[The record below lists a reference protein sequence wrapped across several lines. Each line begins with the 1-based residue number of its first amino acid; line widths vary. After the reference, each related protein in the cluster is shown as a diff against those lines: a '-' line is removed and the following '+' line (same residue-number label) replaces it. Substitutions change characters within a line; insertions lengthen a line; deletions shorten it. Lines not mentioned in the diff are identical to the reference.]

1 MSTGAIAFQ
10 ALAEIAVGDTARVDL
25 CRASSGPRA
34 GQLLAV
40 KRLHPH
46 IANEPAFANQFMD
59 EVWMTAALRH
69 PNVVEV
75 AGWGTDEQGMYL
87 AVELVQGVSL
97 ARLMKTVFET
107 GEMFTER
114 MVVFIAQ
121 RICRGLSTAHK
132 LRGPD
137 GELLHLVHRD
147 LSPGNVL
154 ISFSGDV
161 KIADFGLAKAK
172 LRLTQ
177 TVTGILK
184 GQPQYMAPEQ
194 ARARREID
202 ARADL
207 FSLGVLLFELFAGR
221 PPWVAETEYAVVQVM
236 LTQPPGDLRE
246 LRPRIDK
253 ELVAI
258 VTRCL
263 ERDPNARFQSAD
275 EVLAR
280 LDNWLETH
288 GYNEGNED
296 SLARFVRRNAM
307 RQMRWFE
314 RAVAGEMV
322 PPGAD
327 GPVASG
333 GAWPPKPNV
342 PVHSVITSAPILRM
356 HALGGAPST
365 QRSPEKVGPI
375 EAPESETLPLQAAAS
390 KGQAARVKPRPAA
403 PVFVHEPQPALEPE
417 DDDEMEEAA
426 TVVQSNMPAIPRPP
440 GFPSARGGAPL
451 PNRGTDPLP
460 AAGRPPPPAPAP
472 GAALR
477 KMPGGPP
484 GAPGGAAPGGAAAL
498 RMAEAN
504 AKPLPPPPTAASL
517 MDEEAASEDQPTAPI
532 RTEMLAARMAQHRGG
547 GLPGHVVPASGGVPP
562 VPGVVA
568 PPAHGAPP
576 PPLPPPPFPPPA
588 APPPL
593 GPPAHPAPLPPMGA
607 PPPPLPP
614 APSPESET
622 LPRVSHEPPPPLL
635 RAPERHEPRR
645 NEETSRDAPQ
655 AREAVR
661 QAQAGQLPGY
671 DGALT
676 KEGLRAEADR
686 IVFASARIGEEARI
700 AAEVAERKVAVAK
713 LAERAA
719 AIASESLNLLAT
731 VGFAEASR
739 RFEEARALDRQ
750 IQQEAAS
757 MPSLNPPPLSGP
769 QPFGPP
775 PASTRA
781 PGAYGAP
788 VIPPQPPVPAAAWG
802 PGRTPQAPP
811 VRDIGDDLAAR
822 LRPRLFGLPQPVA
835 LAVLGGVVIF
845 LIVVILIAS
854 G

>member
-10 ALAEIAVGDTARVDL
+10 PLAEIAVGDTARVDL
-25 CRASSGPRA
+25 CRASTGPRA

-46 IANEPAFANQFMD
+46 IANEPSFANQFMD

-97 ARLMKTVFET
+97 ARLMKTVVET

-121 RICRGLSTAHK
+121 RICRGLSAAHK

-137 GELLHLVHRD
+137 GELLQLVHRD

-154 ISFSGDV
+154 IGFAGDV

-194 ARARREID
+194 ARAKREID

-221 PPWVAETEYAVVQVM
+221 PPWVAETEYAIVQVM

-246 LRPRIDK
+246 LRPKIDK

-263 ERDPNARFQSAD
+263 EKDPAARFQSAD

-327 GPVASG
+327 AAGPSG
-333 GAWPPKPNV
+333 GTWPPKPAIPMN
-342 PVHSVITSAPILRM
+342 SVITSAPFNRM
-356 HALGGAPST
+356 PAITGAPST
-365 QRSPEKVGPI
+365 QRSPEKGSSI
-375 EAPESETLPLQAAAS
+375 ESPESETAPHQPQSA
-390 KGQAARVKPRPAA
+390 KGQAARVKPRANAGVVILEA
-403 PVFVHEPQPALEPE
+403 PKSAEP
-417 DDDEMEEAA
+417 DDEEEEEAA
-426 TVVQSNMPAIPRPP
+426 TVVQSQMPVIPRPP
-440 GFPSARGGAPL
+440 GWGAPKGG
-451 PNRGTDPLP
+451 PASPGRPPAPLP
-460 AAGRPPPPAPAP
+460 AAGAGRS
-472 GAALR
+472 
-477 KMPGGPP
+477 
-484 GAPGGAAPGGAAAL
+484 GAPPVPQNRSPQQGPMLGGSFQSSVQSGGAKQL
-498 RMAEAN
+498 T
-504 AKPLPPPPTAASL
+504 PPPTAASL
-517 MDEEAASEDQPTAPI
+517 VDEEAASEDQPTAPI
-532 RTEMLAARMAQHRGG
+532 KAEMLAARMAQHRAAAA
-547 GLPGHVVPASGGVPP
+547 LPGQVVSPSGGVPP
-562 VPGVVA
+562 GPGV
-568 PPAHGAPP
+568 PPGRGMPP
-576 PPLPPPPFPPPA
+576 PPLPPPPI
-588 APPPL
+588 
-593 GPPAHPAPLPPMGA
+593 
-607 PPPPLPP
+607 
-614 APSPESET
+614 PSPESET
-622 LPRVSHEPPPPLL
+622 RTHMPNEPPL
-635 RAPERHEPRR
+635 RPKDARAAERRT
-645 NEETSRDAPQ
+645 EETSRDAPQ

-661 QAQAGQLPGY
+661 QVAQAGGAGQLPFPAG
-671 DGALT
+671 GIT
-676 KEGLRAEADR
+676 KEVLRAEADR
-686 IVFASARIGEEARI
+686 IVFAAARIGEEARI
-700 AAEVAERKVAVAK
+700 ATETAERKAAIAK

-719 AIASESLNLLAT
+719 SIAAESVNLLAT
-731 VGFAEASR
+731 SGLNEAAR
-739 RFEEARALDRQ
+739 RFEEARALD
-750 IQQEAAS
+750 QQVQTEAAS
-757 MPSLNPPPLSGP
+757 MPSLNPPPVSARVPG
-769 QPFGPP
+769 FGAAPT
-775 PASTRA
+775 STRA
-781 PGAYGAP
+781 PGAYGPPA
-788 VIPPQPPVPAAAWG
+788 IPPQPPTPPGWS
-802 PGRTPQAPP
+802 PGRELA
-811 VRDIGDDLAAR
+811 DDLAAR
-822 LRPRLFGLPQPVA
+822 LRPRIFGLPQPVA
-835 LAVLGGVVIF
+835 IAVLAGVVVF
-845 LIVVILIAS
+845 LIVVILIAI

>member
-1 MSTGAIAFQ
+1 MSAGAISFQ
-10 ALAEIAVGDTARVDL
+10 ALAEIAAGDTARVDL
-25 CRASSGPRA
+25 CRATSGPRK

-46 IANEPAFANQFMD
+46 IANEPSFANQFMD

-121 RICRGLSTAHK
+121 RICRGLSAAHK

-137 GELLHLVHRD
+137 GELLNLVHRD

-194 ARARREID
+194 ARAKREID

-221 PPWVAETEYAVVQVM
+221 PPWIAETEYAVVQVM

-246 LRPRIDK
+246 LRSKIDK

-258 VTRCL
+258 VSRCL
-263 ERDPNARFQSAD
+263 ERDPAARFQSAD

-327 GPVASG
+327 GPAA
-333 GAWPPKPNV
+333 GAWPPKPAIPMN
-342 PVHSVITSAPILRM
+342 SIITSAPM
-356 HALGGAPST
+356 FQMNALGGAPRT
-365 QRSPEKVGPI
+365 QRSPEKGAAI
-375 EAPESETLPLQAAAS
+375 ASPESETLPHGPPPA
-390 KGQAARVKPRPAA
+390 KGQAARVKPRPNAGI
-403 PVFVHEPQPALEPE
+403 VILEPPKSAEPDEEEE
-417 DDDEMEEAA
+417 DEAA
-426 TVVQSNMPAIPRPP
+426 TVVQANAPLIPRPP
-440 GFPSARGGAPL
+440 GFGGPKGGAPR
-451 PNRGTDPLP
+451 PPLP
-460 AAGRPPPPAPAP
+460 AAGAGR
-472 GAALR
+472 
-477 KMPGGPP
+477 PGGPP
-484 GAPGGAAPGGAAAL
+484 VRPAGAPQVGGV
-498 RMAEAN
+498 RIAEAQ
-504 AKPLPPPPTAASL
+504 PQLSPQPTAASL
-517 MDEEAASEDQPTAPI
+517 MDEEVASEDQPTAPI
-532 RTEMLAARMAQHRGG
+532 RSDMLAARMAQHR
-547 GLPGHVVPASGGVPP
+547 
-562 VPGVVA
+562 
-568 PPAHGAPP
+568 
-576 PPLPPPPFPPPA
+576 PA
-588 APPPL
+588 APPGQVVPPA
-593 GPPAHPAPLPPMGA
+593 GPPMPGVVVAPSHGMPPPPVPPMA
-607 PPPPLPP
+607 PPPAMPMPPLAAPGSP
-614 APSPESET
+614 APPPIALQPRQPLESET
-622 LPRVSHEPPPPLL
+622 IPRMSNEPPPPH
-635 RAPERHEPRR
+635 RAMGPTLDKRT
-645 NEETSRDAPQ
+645 EETSRDAPQ

-661 QAQAGQLPGY
+661 QVAQAGGAGQLPFP
-671 DGALT
+671 DGVIT
-676 KEGLRAEADR
+676 KEVLRAEADR
-686 IVFASARIGEEARI
+686 IVFAAARIGEEARI
-700 AAEVAERKVAVAK
+700 AAEAAERKLAIAK

-719 AIASESLNLLAT
+719 SIAAESVNLLAT
-731 VGFAEASR
+731 SGLHEAAR

-750 IQQEAAS
+750 VQTEAAS
-757 MPSLNPPPLSGP
+757 MPSLNPPPMSTRSPRG
-769 QPFGPP
+769 GA
-775 PASTRA
+775 PASTRT
-781 PGAYGAP
+781 PGAYGVPPA
-788 VIPPQPPVPAAAWG
+788 IPSQPPMPPGWSP
-802 PGRTPQAPP
+802 PGREVP
-811 VRDIGDDLAAR
+811 DDLAAR
-822 LRPRLFGLPQPVA
+822 LRPRLFGLPQ
-835 LAVLGGVVIF
+835 
-845 LIVVILIAS
+845 
-854 G
+854 